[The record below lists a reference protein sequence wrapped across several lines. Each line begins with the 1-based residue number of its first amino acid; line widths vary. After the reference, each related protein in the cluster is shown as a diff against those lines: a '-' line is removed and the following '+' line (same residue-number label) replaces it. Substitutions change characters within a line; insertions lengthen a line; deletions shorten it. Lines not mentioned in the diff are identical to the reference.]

1 MIIIVVVI
9 IEIVHIPTKVFFL
22 LLGEQIH
29 RPACQRKHRHEKQND
44 YTDHDAYKQPR
55 VLLFLRHG
63 IRAVRII
70 VRRLSA
76 KRRLPAIT
84 AACLLASVRRLHTVA
99 ARRIPVRR
107 LRVAIATLILLPVRR
122 LCIIAALVL
131 TSICGL
137 YAITTVLIPVWRLS
151 AIAALLILVP
161 VWNLSAIAALLI
173 LVPVWN
179 LPAIATLLI
188 LVPIWNLPVIAALLI
203 LIPVWNLPV
212 IAALLILI
220 PVRRLHTV
228 AAQLIL
234 IPIRRLH
241 AIVSRWIHV
250 RGLLVIISVLIP
262 IRVLAV
268 RMIPGKE
275 TMRICHNRHSL
286 RLFYHI
292 GDLNHFWRC
301 INIIAALGYI
311 GSCIDVIFPAFSVL
325 QPFKL
330 VSFAHSSLLLL
341 VPGLN

>member
-1 MIIIVVVI
+1 M
-9 IEIVHIPTKVFFL
+9 
-22 LLGEQIH
+22 
-29 RPACQRKHRHEKQND
+29 
-44 YTDHDAYKQPR
+44 
-55 VLLFLRHG
+55 
-63 IRAVRII
+63 
-70 VRRLSA
+70 
-76 KRRLPAIT
+76 
-84 AACLLASVRRLHTVA
+84 
-99 ARRIPVRR
+99 
-107 LRVAIATLILLPVRR
+107 
-122 LCIIAALVL
+122 

-179 LPAIATLLI
+179 LPAIAALLILVPVWNLPVIAALLI